1 MNSENWINLPN
12 GSLLPWIN
20 QQNPLIL
27 TKFYENI
34 FRTNVLIDLGKKNVV
49 RNILQLQTSNF
60 GIKVCLK

>member
-49 RNILQLQTSNF
+49 RNIFQLQTSNF